1 MNATLLAPP
10 ALPRDA
16 DGHEC
21 GTADM
26 LAARLTTPERTIT
39 AARVR
44 DWARRSRNP
53 DDRLHGMLPGRHI
66 PGPRTGNTVYRLIDA
81 ARCARATGQRP
92 CMITH

>member
-1 MNATLLAPP
+1 MTATLLAPP

-16 DGHEC
+16 QGYEC

-26 LAARLTTPERTIT
+26 LAARLTTPTRTIT

-53 DDRLHGMLPGRHI
+53 HDRLHGMLPGRHL
-66 PGPRTGNTVYRLIDA
+66 PGPRTGTTVYRLLDA
-81 ARCARATGQRP
+81 ARCAQTTGRRACT
-92 CMITH
+92 ITH